1 MNNFDHATEATKT
14 SLNSAGSA
22 MRENEAYQQSLNKM
36 GFYKQV

>member
-1 MNNFDHATEATKT
+1 MNNFDHAAEATAT

-22 MRENEAYQQSLNKM
+22 MRENEAYQESLNKM